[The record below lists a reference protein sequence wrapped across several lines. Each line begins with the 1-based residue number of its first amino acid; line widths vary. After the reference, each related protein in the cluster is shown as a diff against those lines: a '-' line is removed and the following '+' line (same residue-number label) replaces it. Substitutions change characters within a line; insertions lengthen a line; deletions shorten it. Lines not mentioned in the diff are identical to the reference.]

1 MAPEGSASA
10 RDPSTEGGPP
20 FSRAVLIFNPAA
32 GKAPAMAAE
41 RMQIALRARVPDL
54 PVRLEPTAYA
64 GHARILARAA
74 FDQGRGTPLLI
85 SVSGDGGY
93 SDVVN
98 GVMEDGRRAVCAVM
112 GAGNANDHRR
122 STRTEPLVDA
132 IERGQVRRIDLLRIR
147 VGEGTGHWTQWAH
160 SYIGF
165 GLTPRMAIG
174 IERGVKG
181 RFSELVSVA
190 RVLRTLAP
198 IEIIRENGSY
208 ATLDSLLL
216 ANITGVAKYGKIA
229 SASEPDDGKFEVLV
243 LPHAAKWRIALMALR
258 AVTIGLD
265 PQESVQRFS
274 FMSSRTI
281 PIQVDGEVLKLQA
294 GQPVVV
300 ESIPLSL
307 TTLG

>member
-1 MAPEGSASA
+1 
-10 RDPSTEGGPP
+10 
-20 FSRAVLIFNPAA
+20 
-32 GKAPAMAAE
+32 
-41 RMQIALRARVPDL
+41 
-54 PVRLEPTAYA
+54 
-64 GHARILARAA
+64 
-74 FDQGRGTPLLI
+74 
-85 SVSGDGGY
+85 
-93 SDVVN
+93 
-98 GVMEDGRRAVCAVM
+98 
-112 GAGNANDHRR
+112 
-122 STRTEPLVDA
+122 
-132 IERGQVRRIDLLRIR
+132 